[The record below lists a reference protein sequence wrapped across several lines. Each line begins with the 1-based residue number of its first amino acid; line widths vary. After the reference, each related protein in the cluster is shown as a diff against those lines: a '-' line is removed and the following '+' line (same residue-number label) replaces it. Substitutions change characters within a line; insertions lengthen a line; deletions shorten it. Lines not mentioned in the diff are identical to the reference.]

1 MRMLS
6 AVGALPAKTQKV
18 AQNPKLAEHQAG
30 APVRVGDP
38 SRPKLGRVVVVLS
51 TMRMLLAVGA
61 LLVKA
66 QKVARKPNL
75 AEHQAVAPVR
85 VADPS
90 RPKLG
95 QVVVVL

>member
-6 AVGALPAKTQKV
+6 AVGALPAKTPKV
-18 AQNPKLAEHQAG
+18 AQKPK
-30 APVRVGDP
+30 
-38 SRPKLGRVVVVLS
+38 
-51 TMRMLLAVGA
+51 
-61 LLVKA
+61 
-66 QKVARKPNL
+66 L